1 VRVREV
7 GGPGEFWF
15 YPMPSLVL
23 AAIGICLIIKSRDV
37 AGVLFKNE
45 DE

>member
-1 VRVREV
+1 
-7 GGPGEFWF
+7 
-15 YPMPSLVL
+15 LVL